1 MRYPPVGFCIY
12 CGSRNV
18 KLGEEHII
26 PYALNGAMVLPM
38 ASCKKCEKE
47 THSYEYTVCRKI
59 FGNFRIRYNVRSR
72 RKKER
77 PSHIEIGTITKD
89 GKHGKALVPAKEHP
103 VTLFLYKFEESDYL
117 KGNREEDSKF
127 NWVPISI
134 FSNKEL
140 DELIQKYNWDRK
152 LEVKMVPVEFA
163 RMLAKIAY
171 SFAVAEVT
179 LEGFTS
185 FQQLIEVILNRS
197 NNISYLIGGDWD
209 IPAPD
214 PAGFHHL
221 GMTYTFRD
229 GYVDVIV
236 QIRLFPAFETPL
248 YRVVVGRIDLNSQK
262 QKQLLDKKLA
272 IGIQNGT
279 VEISGP

>member
-1 MRYPPVGFCIY
+1 MKYPPVGFCIY
-12 CGSRNV
+12 CGSKDV

-38 ASCKKCEKE
+38 ASCKSCEKE
-47 THSYEYTVCRKI
+47 THSYEHTVCRRI
-59 FGNFRIRYNVRSR
+59 FGNFRIRYKVRSR

-77 PSHIEIGTITKD
+77 PSHIEIGITSKD
-89 GKHGKALVPAKEHP
+89 GTPGKALVPAHEHP
-103 VTLFLYKFEESDYL
+103 AVLFLYKFEESDYL
-117 KGNREEDSKF
+117 KGNREEDAKF

-134 FSNKEL
+134 FSKDEL
-140 DELIQKYNWDRK
+140 DELIRKYNWDQK
-152 LEVKMVPVEFA
+152 LEIKMVPVEFA

-171 SFAVAEVT
+171 SFTVAEIT
-179 LEGFTS
+179 LEGFTP
-185 FQQLIEVILNRS
+185 FQQLVDVILNRD
-197 NNISYLIGGDWD
+197 NNISYLIGGDWE

-214 PAGFHHL
+214 PAGFHYL
-221 GMTYTFRD
+221 DMTYMVRD

-248 YRVVVGRIDLNSQK
+248 YRVVVGRVDLKNQK
-262 QKQLLDKKLA
+262 HKQLLDKRLA
-272 IGIQNGT
+272 MGIKNGT

>member
-1 MRYPPVGFCIY
+1 M
-12 CGSRNV
+12 
-18 KLGEEHII
+18 
-26 PYALNGAMVLPM
+26 
-38 ASCKKCEKE
+38 
-47 THSYEYTVCRKI
+47 
-59 FGNFRIRYNVRSR
+59 
-72 RKKER
+72 
-77 PSHIEIGTITKD
+77 
-89 GKHGKALVPAKEHP
+89 
-103 VTLFLYKFEESDYL
+103 
-117 KGNREEDSKF
+117 
-127 NWVPISI
+127 PISI

-152 LEVKMVPVEFA
+152 VEVKMVPVEFA

-179 LEGFTS
+179 LDGFTP
-185 FQQLIEVILNRS
+185 FQQLVEVILNRN

-221 GMTYTFRD
+221 GMTYIVRN

-236 QIRLFPAFETPL
+236 QVRLFPAFETPL
-248 YRVVVGRIDLNSQK
+248 YRVVVGRIDLNNQK

-279 VEISGP
+279 VEISSP